1 MNSLLRPAFFRPL
14 ATCFLVCIGLTFSY
28 SVASAQPGGK
38 TKPANQPKPTWQEAP
53 ANTKPTAKGGEA
65 HAHIEQ
71 RGLEIFVDSLRFLA
85 PLNGLIFAMQD
96 SVTSTRASYAQVA
109 ACFLDKAFDDMVT
122 LERMGKLERELT
134 APLQLYVPR
143 GLARRLPAIPAKTH
157 RLVKPYASIS
167 QKGGN
172 SVVVLM
178 LLDTITEDAT
188 IVAMTLTPNG
198 DLVRWCTTERR

>member
-1 MNSLLRPAFFRPL
+1 MNSLLRFASFRLPSLAFFAVICL
-14 ATCFLVCIGLTFSY
+14 ICSA
-28 SVASAQPGGK
+28 SVVSAQPGGK
-38 TKPANQPKPTWQEAP
+38 SKPSTQPKPTWQEAP
-53 ANTKPTAKGGEA
+53 TREKPTVKGAEA
-65 HAHIEQ
+65 HANIEQ

-85 PLNGLIFAMQD
+85 PLNGLIFAMRD

-109 ACFLDKAFDDMVT
+109 ACFLDKSFDDMVT

-134 APLQLYVPR
+134 SPLKLYVPS
-143 GLARRLPAIPAKTH
+143 GLARQLPLVPQPNH
-157 RLVKPYASIS
+157 RMVKPYAAIS

-172 SVVVLM
+172 KVVVLM
-178 LLDTITEDAT
+178 LLDTVTEDAT